1 MPPISY
7 NAQVKNSM
15 PGGLQFFP
23 FYLVVSYSVCFL
35 LELEAT
41 SQNAMFIG
49 PAVVFFRRG
58 ETQVTYRLNE

>member
-1 MPPISY
+1 
-7 NAQVKNSM
+7 M